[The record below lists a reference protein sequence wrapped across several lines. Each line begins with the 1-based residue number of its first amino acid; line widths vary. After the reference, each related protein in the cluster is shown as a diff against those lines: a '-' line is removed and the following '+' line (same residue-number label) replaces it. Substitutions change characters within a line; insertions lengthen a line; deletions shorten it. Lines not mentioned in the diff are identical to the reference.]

1 MIDMKV
7 ILLQDI
13 ENMGKKFDVKEIADG
28 YARNLLIP
36 KKLVQPAT
44 KQALEW
50 AEMQRNIQGQKAEEE
65 LKSTQESAS
74 QLDDLEVTIS
84 VKVGEEGQLFESI
97 GAQKIADS
105 IKVMGFKI
113 KKEQIQLEEPLK
125 ETGEFLVKVS
135 LEHNLEAEIRVII
148 TEEA

>member
-1 MIDMKV
+1 MKV
-7 ILLQDI
+7 ILLKDVEKI
-13 ENMGKKFDVKEIADG
+13 GKKFDVKEVADG
-28 YARNLLIP
+28 YARNFLIP
-36 KKLVQPAT
+36 KKLVQLAT

-50 AEMQRNIQGQKAEEE
+50 AEVQKSIQHQKVEEE
-65 LKSTQESAS
+65 LKSTQDSAS

-97 GAQKIADS
+97 GAQKIADR
-105 IKVMGFKI
+105 IKTMGFAI

-125 ETGEFLVKVS
+125 ETGEFQVKVS

-148 TEEA
+148 TEEAE

>member
-1 MIDMKV
+1 MKV
-7 ILLQDI
+7 ILLQDV
-13 ENMGKKFDVKEIADG
+13 ENMGKKFDVKEVADG
-28 YARNLLIP
+28 YARNFLIP
-36 KKLVQPAT
+36 KKLAQLAS

-50 AEMQRNIQGQKAEEE
+50 ADMQRNIQGQKAEEE
-65 LKSTQESAS
+65 LKSMQESAS

-84 VKVGEEGQLFESI
+84 VKVGEEGQLFEAI

-105 IKVMGFKI
+105 IKAMGFAI

-125 ETGEFLVKVS
+125 ETGEFPVKVN

>member
-7 ILLQDI
+7 ILLQDV
-13 ENMGKKFDVKEIADG
+13 ENIGKKFDVKEIADG
-28 YARNLLIP
+28 YARNFLIP

-50 AEMQRNIQGQKAEEE
+50 AEMQKSIQSQKAEEE
-65 LKSTQESAS
+65 LKSTQEAAS
-74 QLDDLEVTIS
+74 QLDDFEVSIS

-97 GAQKIADS
+97 GAQKIADT
-105 IKVMGFKI
+105 IKAMGFAI

-125 ETGEFLVKVS
+125 ETGEFPVKVS

>member
-7 ILLQDI
+7 ILLQDV
-13 ENMGKKFDVKEIADG
+13 ENIGKKFDVKEIADG
-28 YARNLLIP
+28 YARNFLIP
-36 KKLVQPAT
+36 KKLVQLAT

-97 GAQKIADS
+97 GAQKIADT
-105 IKVMGFKI
+105 IKAMGFAI

-125 ETGEFLVKVS
+125 ETGEFPVKVS